1 MQTPCK
7 RHAQTNNHANNR
19 SGLHQWQNCFLAH
32 ERLAIIDPASG
43 DQPLFNEDR
52 SICVAVN
59 GEIYNHLELKAQIKA
74 KHPGKK
80 FRTES
85 DCEVISHLYED
96 HGEGVA
102 AMLDGMFSFVLL
114 DQNTNSF
121 LVARDPIGITSLY
134 IGWGRDGATWVA
146 SEMKCLKDECVR
158 FQQFPPGHYY
168 SSRTGEF
175 TRYYNP
181 QFYLDFE
188 AAPPV
193 TPSAPYDPVA
203 LRRAFEAA
211 VEKRM
216 MSDVPF
222 GVLLSGGLDSSLVA
236 AIAAR
241 KIARDGGSKWGRLH
255 SFCIGL
261 EGSPDLAA
269 ARAVADFLKTDHF
282 EFTFTVQEGIDA
294 VSDVIAH
301 VETYD
306 VTTIRASTPMFLMS
320 RKIKAL
326 GVKMVLSGEGS
337 DEVFGGYLY
346 FHKAPSREEFF
357 QETVRK
363 VQALHQFDCLRANK
377 STMAWGVEA
386 RVPFLDR
393 GFLDTA
399 MAIDPAEKMIDKAK
413 GRIEKYILR
422 KVRFAV
428 QCEGAAAVVA
438 VVVCVGG
445 GGEDPVWRRSVLL
458 CVLWVVLCAPLFP
471 HSLLHNTNNTPH
483 QLQQQYKQQP
493 QIQHKQHKQHKQ
505 PHTGVR
511 HAREPLPARQRALAP
526 EGAVQRRRRLLVD
539 RRPQGARRRARDRPA
554 ARGGAAPLPRQHAA
568 HQGGLPLPHDLRGP
582 LPAEGGRRHGAG
594 RPLGRVQHGDGG
606 AVGRG
611 VGGQGGSVGAR
622 GRGRARQRVRR
633 RRGVRGLEKEWVWRV
648 LAAVMRRV

>member
-1 MQTPCK
+1 MCGILACLFSTDDSPGMRARVLALSRRQ
-7 RHAQTNNHANNR
+7 RHR
-19 SGLHQWQNCFLAH
+19 GPDWSGLHQWQNCFLAH

-43 DQPLFNEDR
+43 DQPLYNEDK
-52 SICVAVN
+52 SVVVAVN
-59 GEIYNHLELKAQIKA
+59 GEIYNHLKLKEGIRSR
-74 KHPGKK
+74 HPGKK

-96 HGEGVA
+96 YGEKVA
-102 AMLDGMFSFVLL
+102 SLLDGMFSFVLL

-146 SEMKCLKDECVR
+146 SEMKCIKDECVR

-181 QFYLDFE
+181 QFYLDYE
-188 AAPPV
+188 APV
-193 TPSAPYDPVA
+193 QRTPSTPYDPAV
-203 LRRAFEAA
+203 LRAAFEAA

-236 AIAAR
+236 SIAAR
-241 KIARDGGSKWGRLH
+241 KIARDGDSKWGKLH

-261 EGSPDLAA
+261 EGSPDLIA
-269 ARAVADFLKTDHF
+269 ARAVASFLGTDHH
-282 EFTFTVQEGIDA
+282 EFTFTVQEGVDA
-294 VSDVIAH
+294 IGDVIAH

-357 QETVRK
+357 AETVRK
-363 VQALHQFDCLRANK
+363 VQALYQYDCLRANK

-393 GFLDTA
+393 AFLDTA
-399 MAIDPAEKMIDKAK
+399 MAIDPAEKMIDAKK
-413 GRIEKYILR
+413 GRIEKWILR
-422 KVRFAV
+422 KAFDTPERPYLPDSVLWRQKEQFSDGVGYSWIDGLKAHAAELV
-428 QCEGAAAVVA
+428 TDQQLAAAQHRYPDNTPGTKEAYMYRTIFESHFPQKAAADTVPGGPSVA
-438 VVVCVGG
+438 CSTATAALWDAAWAGQ
-445 GGEDPVWRRSVLL
+445 EDPS
-458 CVLWVVLCAPLFP
+458 
-471 HSLLHNTNNTPH
+471 
-483 QLQQQYKQQP
+483 
-493 QIQHKQHKQHKQ
+493 
-505 PHTGVR
+505 
-511 HAREPLPARQRALAP
+511 
-526 EGAVQRRRRLLVD
+526 
-539 RRPQGARRRARDRPA
+539 
-554 ARGGAAPLPRQHAA
+554 
-568 HQGGLPLPHDLRGP
+568 
-582 LPAEGGRRHGAG
+582 
-594 RPLGRVQHGDGG
+594 
-606 AVGRG
+606 
-611 VGGQGGSVGAR
+611 
-622 GRGRARQRVRR
+622 GRAVA
-633 RRGVRGLEKEWVWRV
+633 GVHDSAY
-648 LAAVMRRV
+648 AAGAKA

>member
-59 GEIYNHLELKAQIKA
+59 GEIYNHLELKAQIRA

-134 IGWGRDGATWVA
+134 IGWGRDGATWVS

-428 QCEGAAAVVA
+428 QCGGAAAVA
-438 VVVCVGG
+438 VVVCVLGG
-445 GGEDPVWRRSVLL
+445 GHPMWRRPVLL
-458 CVLWVVLCAPLFP
+458 CVQCGVCCVLLSAHNLSCTTQTKHHHQLQQHKQQP
-471 HSLLHNTNNTPH
+471 HIQHNTNNTNNTQAFDTPENPYLPDSVLWRQKEQFSDGVGYSWIDGLKAH
-483 QLQQQYKQQP
+483 ADELVTDQQLAAAQHRYPDNTPRTKEGYLYRTIFEGHFP
-493 QIQHKQHKQHKQ
+493 QKAAADTVPGGPSVACSTATAALWDAAWAGKED
-505 PHTGVR
+505 PSGRAVAGV
-511 HAREPLPARQRALAP
+511 
-526 EGAVQRRRRLLVD
+526 
-539 RRPQGARRRARDRPA
+539 
-554 ARGGAAPLPRQHAA
+554 
-568 HQGGLPLPHDLRGP
+568 HDS
-582 LPAEGGRRHGAG
+582 AY
-594 RPLGRVQHGDGG
+594 DGG
-606 AVGRG
+606 EA
-611 VGGQGGSVGAR
+611 
-622 GRGRARQRVRR
+622 
-633 RRGVRGLEKEWVWRV
+633 
-648 LAAVMRRV
+648 

>member
-1 MQTPCK
+1 MCGILACLFSTDDSPAMRARVLALSRRQ
-7 RHAQTNNHANNR
+7 RHR
-19 SGLHQWQNCFLAH
+19 GPDWSGLHQWENCFLAH

-43 DQPLFNEDR
+43 DQPLYNEDR
-52 SICVAVN
+52 SIVVAVN
-59 GEIYNHLELKAQIKA
+59 GEIYNYVALKAQIMA
-74 KHPGKK
+74 AHPDKK

-96 HGEGVA
+96 HGEKVA
-102 AMLDGMFSFVLL
+102 SMLDGMFSFVLL

-121 LVARDPIGITSLY
+121 YAARDPIGITSLY

-188 AAPPV
+188 ASPQR
-193 TPSAPYDPVA
+193 TPSAPYEPKV
-203 LRRAFEAA
+203 LREAFEAA

-236 AIAAR
+236 SIAAR
-241 KIARDGGSKWGRLH
+241 KIARDGDSKWGKLH

-261 EGSPDLAA
+261 PGSPDLIA
-269 ARAVADFLKTDHF
+269 ARGVAAFLGTDHH
-282 EFTFTVQEGIDA
+282 ELTFTVQEGIDA

-301 VETYD
+301 IETYD

-346 FHKAPSREEFF
+346 FHKAPNREEFF

-363 VQALHQFDCLRANK
+363 VQALYQFDCLRANK

-399 MAIDPAEKMIDKAK
+399 MAIDPAEKMIDKGA

-422 KVRFAV
+422 KAFDTPEKPYLPADVLWRQKEQFSDGVGYSWIDGLKAHADDV
-428 QCEGAAAVVA
+428 VSDAQLAAAQHRYPDNTPRTKEAYMYRTIFESHFPQKAAADTVPGGPSVA
-438 VVVCVGG
+438 CSTATAALWDAAWAGQ
-445 GGEDPVWRRSVLL
+445 EDPS
-458 CVLWVVLCAPLFP
+458 
-471 HSLLHNTNNTPH
+471 
-483 QLQQQYKQQP
+483 
-493 QIQHKQHKQHKQ
+493 
-505 PHTGVR
+505 
-511 HAREPLPARQRALAP
+511 
-526 EGAVQRRRRLLVD
+526 
-539 RRPQGARRRARDRPA
+539 
-554 ARGGAAPLPRQHAA
+554 
-568 HQGGLPLPHDLRGP
+568 
-582 LPAEGGRRHGAG
+582 
-594 RPLGRVQHGDGG
+594 
-606 AVGRG
+606 
-611 VGGQGGSVGAR
+611 
-622 GRGRARQRVRR
+622 GRAVA
-633 RRGVRGLEKEWVWRV
+633 GVHDSAY
-648 LAAVMRRV
+648 AAKA

>member
-1 MQTPCK
+1 MTTTTRQQQ
-7 RHAQTNNHANNR
+7 HVNNR
-19 SGLHQWQNCFLAH
+19 SGLHQWENCFLAH

-43 DQPLFNEDR
+43 DQPLYNEDK
-52 SICVAVN
+52 SVVVAVN
-59 GEIYNHLELKAQIKA
+59 GEIYNHVELKAQIRA
-74 KHPGKK
+74 KHPSKK

-146 SEMKCLKDECVR
+146 SEMKCIKDECVR

-188 AAPPV
+188 ASPQR
-193 TPSAPYDPVA
+193 TPSAPYDAAA
-203 LRRAFEAA
+203 LRAAFEGA

-241 KIARDGGSKWGRLH
+241 KIARDGGSTRWGRLH
-255 SFCIGL
+255 SFCVGL
-261 EGSPDLAA
+261 EGSPDLEA
-269 ARAVADFLKTDHF
+269 ARGVATFLGTDHH

-294 VSDVIAH
+294 IGDVIAH
-301 VETYD
+301 IETYD

-357 QETVRK
+357 AETVRK
-363 VQALHQFDCLRANK
+363 VQALYQFDCLRANK

-393 GFLDTA
+393 GFLDVA
-399 MAIDPAEKMIDKAK
+399 MAIDPKEKMIDKSN
-413 GRIEKYILR
+413 GRIEKFILR
-422 KVRFAV
+422 KAFDTPDQPYLPADVLWRQKEQFSDGVGYSWIDGLKAHADEV
-428 QCEGAAAVVA
+428 VTDQQLAAAQHRYPDNTPRTKEAYLYRSIFEGHFPQKAAADTVPGGPSVA
-438 VVVCVGG
+438 CSTATAALWDAAWAGK
-445 GGEDPVWRRSVLL
+445 EDPS
-458 CVLWVVLCAPLFP
+458 
-471 HSLLHNTNNTPH
+471 
-483 QLQQQYKQQP
+483 
-493 QIQHKQHKQHKQ
+493 
-505 PHTGVR
+505 
-511 HAREPLPARQRALAP
+511 
-526 EGAVQRRRRLLVD
+526 
-539 RRPQGARRRARDRPA
+539 
-554 ARGGAAPLPRQHAA
+554 
-568 HQGGLPLPHDLRGP
+568 
-582 LPAEGGRRHGAG
+582 
-594 RPLGRVQHGDGG
+594 
-606 AVGRG
+606 
-611 VGGQGGSVGAR
+611 
-622 GRGRARQRVRR
+622 GRAVA
-633 RRGVRGLEKEWVWRV
+633 GVHDSAYDASK
-648 LAAVMRRV
+648 AT